1 MDERACAKKHGRFNM
16 KPAFDRFVTGILR
29 QTDCNREERED
40 LYEELLSHLECSFSE
55 YRSRGYSEEEA
66 MRTAMTNFGTNQEV
80 GNQLQEAMYPKRKGM
95 MLGLAAASLLFAY
108 SVYASQL
115 FIMGD
120 AHIIWLV
127 AAVVV
132 SVAILYVT
140 VRPVTSLN
148 RRLWMN
154 GLLLLHLVIFSY
166 GLLLATDVDNQL
178 SVGLTIIACLILLL
192 AILLVYRTTIYDYP
206 AKDQMAGSGMKW
218 LHFINIT
225 TGIFVVFVSLFFVWV
240 MLWFTDGFS
249 AIFLLAFIPIT
260 AWAMSYAVQLR
271 LMKQQK
277 PVWAYAVVIFQMAII
292 LSGLA
297 YWIVVF

>member
-1 MDERACAKKHGRFNM
+1 MDDWACAEKHGRFDM
-16 KPAFDRFVTGILR
+16 KPAFERFVTGIVR

-40 LYEELLSHLECSFSE
+40 LYEELLSHLECSFIDYKKE
-55 YRSRGYSEEEA
+55 GYSEEEA
-66 MRTAMTNFGTNQEV
+66 MRTAMTNFGTEQEV
-80 GNQLQEAMYPKRKGM
+80 GNQLQQAMYPKRKGM
-95 MLGLAAASLLFAY
+95 MLGLAVASLLYAY

-115 FIMGD
+115 FVMGD

-127 AAVVV
+127 AAVIV
-132 SVAILYVT
+132 SAAILYVT

-154 GLLLLHLVIFSY
+154 GLLLVHLFIFFY
-166 GLLLATDVDNQL
+166 GLLLATDLDNRL

-192 AILLVYRTTIYDYP
+192 GILLVYRTTIYDYP
-206 AKDQMAGSGMKW
+206 AKDQLAGSGMKW

-225 TGIFVVFVSLFFVWV
+225 TGIFVVFVSLFFVWA
-240 MLWFTDGFS
+240 MLWFTDEFS
-249 AIFLLAFIPIT
+249 AMFLLTLLPIS
-260 AWAMSYAVQLR
+260 AWAISYAIQLR